1 MITDVGSLLAS
12 RREERITAVVRR
24 LLEGA
29 GADELRPELEEID
42 AYSRLLSTRPPKKE
56 RRSWIWPAGVAV
68 VCIVAAGI
76 LWSLKIPRTNISM
89 TVDTDSVTAT
99 LSKPWRIDDAFHSK
113 VMHFERVSKIQSP
126 NLGLAIDQRSGDAWF
141 ELDASKGGQIDLQ
154 TLEILDKNGTVEIF
168 TDADEVDLYASKA
181 RITGKITVTG
191 KVNVT
196 AGPRAGETTVNGR
209 YEIDIPETVE
219 FAVASPQTVPAQLT
233 VHSPEPWSLG
243 RPQATSLSF
252 AREEIKGVGERVLTS
267 GLKSGTARFNDTAW
281 PVLELREGDFLSV
294 RPAAT
299 AVLDAKGAK
308 GAIHMT
314 VNGAVSGLRVGDS
327 TTKTELAPSY
337 LEYLYNK
344 KSLAFFWSAIVFL
357 WGLIWSVRNT
367 IFRQ

>member
-1 MITDVGSLLAS
+1 MSTDVGSLLAS

-24 LLEGA
+24 LLDGTDA
-29 GADELRPELEEID
+29 HELRPELEEID

-76 LWSLKIPRTNISM
+76 LWSLKIPRTNVSM

-99 LSKPWRIDDAFHSK
+99 LAKPWRIDDAFHSK
-113 VMHFERVSKIQSP
+113 LMHFERLSKIQSP

-141 ELDASKGGQIDLQ
+141 ELSGGRIDLQ
-154 TLEILDKNGTVEIF
+154 MLEVDRNGTVELF
-168 TDADEVDLYASKA
+168 TDPEEVDLYASGA
-181 RITGKITVTG
+181 RVTGKITVTG

-196 AGPRAGETTVNGR
+196 AGPRAGETTVNGS
-209 YEIDIPETVE
+209 YDIDIPETLE
-219 FAVASPQTVPAQLT
+219 FAVTNPQTVSSQLT

-243 RPQATSLSF
+243 RPQASSLNF
-252 AREEIKGVGERVLTS
+252 ARLEIKGVGEPLLTS

-294 RPAAT
+294 RPAAS
-299 AVLDAKGAK
+299 AVVDARGAK
-308 GAIHMT
+308 GVIHMT

-327 TTKTELAPSY
+327 TAKTELAPSY